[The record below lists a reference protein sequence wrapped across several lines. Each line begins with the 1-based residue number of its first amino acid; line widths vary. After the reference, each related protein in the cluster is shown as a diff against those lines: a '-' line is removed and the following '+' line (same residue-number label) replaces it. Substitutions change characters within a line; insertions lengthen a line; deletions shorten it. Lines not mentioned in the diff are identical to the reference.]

1 QKRGEPTRRLEEWR
15 EAINTDVPRLSRWI
29 KLSVV
34 ETQCN
39 FDDFG
44 VDPDWQARAEH
55 EDGGLRPLAIVAL
68 AWRLGATWFG
78 NSPAPALLQGCPVSP
93 LCLNSMMV
101 VWLTA
106 AKKADTGCTLSVFLD
121 DRAIWVR
128 KRRGAASAVQAAM
141 VAGREADKVGIP
153 QQTFKLLGVT
163 YNSMRAVPIF
173 TGAVGKEL
181 KASLAARTGSGGA
194 AVASLVH
201 LHPPDFQRLLLPL
214 GPPAPRWHVASYDGE
229 IRRVAGHWEQLAT
242 DEVQVHYVATDGGCL
257 LARGAESRALGQG
270 PEQTA
275 AEGERVAHAFWST
288 TGRLRGVAQAA
299 PWVETSWI
307 HPRAG
312 AVQLLAE
319 G

>member
-1 QKRGEPTRRLEEWR
+1 MKQQKRGEPTRRLEEWR

-44 VDPDWQARAEH
+44 VDPDWQAFFDLLAAVWNAVL
-55 EDGGLRPLAIVAL
+55 DGAPLPA
-68 AWRLGATWFG
+68 AWVQ
-78 NSPAPALLQGCPVSP
+78 APALLQGCPVSP